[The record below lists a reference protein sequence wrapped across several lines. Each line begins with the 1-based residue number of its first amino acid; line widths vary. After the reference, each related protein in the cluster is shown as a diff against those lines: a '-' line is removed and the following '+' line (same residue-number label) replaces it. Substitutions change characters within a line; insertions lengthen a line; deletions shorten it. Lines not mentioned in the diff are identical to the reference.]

1 MFDHSVVDRIQ
12 RIPMSWEDYLA
23 HDGPE
28 WDHVDWADG
37 FAIMSPQPQRR
48 HGIFEVK
55 LAVLFTT
62 HLREVSVMTECG
74 LRTPRSL
81 RGPDVMVAPR
91 GLTTYWVETAP
102 ILVAEILSPSTR
114 SEDLLRKGPEYA
126 EAGAGQYWVLDP
138 EQRSLEVFT
147 LVDGHWETLALFTD
161 DQPTGEVA
169 VSMDGTDHGT
179 VPIDLTDLL
188 DD

>member
-28 WDHVDWADG
+28 WERVEWADG
-37 FAIMSPQPQRR
+37 FAIMSPQPKRR
-48 HGIFEVK
+48 HG
-55 LAVLFTT
+55 VLQVRLVVLLNA
-62 HLREVSVMTECG
+62 HLREVELMVESG
-74 LRTPRSL
+74 LRTARSL
-81 RGPDVMVAPR
+81 RGPDVMAAPR
-91 GLTTYWVETAP
+91 GLTTGWVETAP
-102 ILVAEILSPSTR
+102 ILVAEILSPSTQ

-138 EQRSLEVFT
+138 KQRSLEVFT
-147 LVDGHWETLALFTD
+147 LVDGHWETLARFTD
-161 DQPTGEVA
+161 RHPVGEVTVA
-169 VSMDGTDHGT
+169 DHGT
-179 VPIDLTDLL
+179 VPIDLADLL